1 MKFAFVIEPLQ
12 FFKMADILFIG
23 KIALLRLFYADT
35 SLWMKPDY
43 AFQRIEKIVVRILNC

>member
-43 AFQRIEKIVVRILNC
+43 AFQCIEKIVVRILNC